1 MDSVT
6 GKILFSSFQLV
17 LLHYLLLQMDNEVQ
31 IGKKKN
37 KQTIPT
43 LLNGAISTFN

>member
-31 IGKKKN
+31 IGKKN
-37 KQTIPT
+37 KKTIPT
-43 LLNGAISTFN
+43 LLNGAISTFK